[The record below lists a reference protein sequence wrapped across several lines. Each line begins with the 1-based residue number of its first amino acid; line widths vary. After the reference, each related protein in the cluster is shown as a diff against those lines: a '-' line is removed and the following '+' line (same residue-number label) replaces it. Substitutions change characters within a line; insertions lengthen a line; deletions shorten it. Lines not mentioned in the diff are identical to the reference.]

1 MIKKKVLRINGK
13 DPHLRGLMSYLLQVL
28 NNLKWSDENEYTPLV
43 DLCGPSYWLH
53 DKEYGDNIWE
63 YFFAPVSDVSLVPTE
78 EEVEEETRVDE
89 VTRFLLPVKGYDKQV
104 ILYEWMRYF
113 TETRKDLNK
122 IFKKYVMIREDIV
135 DTVEDYWR
143 QNMMGEV
150 TLGIQIRGTDTTKYG
165 LKIQDYIDETHKYLK
180 DKLVTKIY
188 IASDTHEALTAF
200 KKEFD
205 GKGNVLHL
213 DLTRQKKYHGASI
226 NGRNNWSIAGFKS
239 PKDAGDEI
247 LMETMLL
254 SRCSHLIHQKS
265 SVAMCALIMNI
276 NTTNTFMLEQMEKGD
291 KRGWKPKK

>member
-1 MIKKKVLRINGK
+1 MKKILRINAK
-13 DPHLRGLMSYLLQVL
+13 DPHLQGLMSYLLQVL
-28 NNLKWSDENEYTPLV
+28 NNLKWCDENEYTPLV
-43 DLCGPSYWLH
+43 DLSGSSYWLY
-53 DKEYGDNIWE
+53 DKEYGDNMWE
-63 YFFAPVSDVSLVPTE
+63 YFFAPVSDITLEPTE
-78 EEVEEETRVDE
+78 EEVEEERRDE
-89 VTRFLLPVKGYDKQV
+89 ITRFLLPVNGYDKQV

-113 TETRKDLNK
+113 TETRKDLNE
-122 IFKKYVMIREDIV
+122 IFKKYINIREDIV

-188 IASDTHEALTAF
+188 VASDTHEALNVF

-205 GKGNVLHL
+205 GMGNVLHL
-213 DLTRQKKYHGASI
+213 PLTRQKKYYGASI
-226 NGRNNWSIAGFKS
+226 NGRNNWSGAGFKS

-254 SRCSHLIHQKS
+254 SRCYHIIHQKS
-265 SVAMCALIMNI
+265 SVALCALIMNI
-276 NTTNTFMLEQMEKGD
+276 NTTNTFMLEQMEKGNS
-291 KRGWKPKK
+291 RGWKPKK

>member
-1 MIKKKVLRINGK
+1 MKKILRINAK

-28 NNLKWSDENEYTPLV
+28 NNLKHCEENKVTPLV
-43 DLCGPSYWLH
+43 DLSGPSYWLY
-53 DKEYGDNIWE
+53 DKEYGDNMWE
-63 YFFAPVSDVSLVPTE
+63 YFFSPVSDVTLVPE
-78 EEVEEETRVDE
+78 EDEERREE
-89 VTRFLLPVKGYDKQV
+89 ITRFLLPVKGYDKQV

-113 TETRKDLNK
+113 TETRKDLNE
-122 IFKKYVMIREDIV
+122 IFKKYINIREDIV

-143 QNMMGEV
+143 QNMMGEI
-150 TLGIQIRGTDTTKYG
+150 TLGIQIRGTDTIKYG

-188 IASDTHEALTAF
+188 IASDTHEALNVF

-205 GKGNVLHL
+205 GKNNVLHL
-213 DLTRQKKYHGASI
+213 DLTRQKNYHGASI
-226 NGRNNWSIAGFKS
+226 NGRNNWSGVGFKS

-276 NTTNTFMLEQMEKGD
+276 NTTNIFMLEQMEKGD
-291 KRGWKPKK
+291 TQGWKPKK

>member
-1 MIKKKVLRINGK
+1 
-13 DPHLRGLMSYLLQVL
+13 
-28 NNLKWSDENEYTPLV
+28 
-43 DLCGPSYWLH
+43 
-53 DKEYGDNIWE
+53 
-63 YFFAPVSDVSLVPTE
+63 VSDITLEPTE
-78 EEVEEETRVDE
+78 EEVEEERRDE
-89 VTRFLLPVKGYDKQV
+89 ITRFLLPVNGYDKQV

-113 TETRKDLNK
+113 TETRKDLNE
-122 IFKKYVMIREDIV
+122 IFKKYINIREDIV

-188 IASDTHEALTAF
+188 VASDTHEALNVF

-205 GKGNVLHL
+205 GMGNVLHL
-213 DLTRQKKYHGASI
+213 PLTRQKKYYGASI
-226 NGRNNWSIAGFKS
+226 NGRNNWSGAGFKS

-276 NTTNTFMLEQMEKGD
+276 NTTNTFMLEQMKKGD
-291 KRGWKPKK
+291 TRGWKPKK

>member
-1 MIKKKVLRINGK
+1 MDKLRVLRINAK

-28 NNLKWSDENEYTPLV
+28 NNIKWCEENERTPLV
-43 DLCGPSYWLH
+43 DLSGPSYWLY
-53 DKEYGDNIWE
+53 DKEYGDNLWE

-113 TETRKDLNK
+113 TETREDLNK
-122 IFKKYVMIREDIV
+122 IFKKYVMIREDLV
-135 DTVEDYWR
+135 DMVEDYWR

-165 LKIQDYIDETHKYLK
+165 LKIQDYIDETNKYLK

-188 IASDTHEALTAF
+188 VASDTHEALTAF

-205 GKGNVLHL
+205 GKGNVLNL
-213 DLTRQKKYHGASI
+213 DLTRQKNYIGASI

-254 SRCSHLIHQKS
+254 SRCSHIIHQKS

>member
-1 MIKKKVLRINGK
+1 MKKILRINAK

-28 NNLKWSDENEYTPLV
+28 NNIKWCEENERTPLV
-43 DLCGPSYWLH
+43 DLSGPSYWLH